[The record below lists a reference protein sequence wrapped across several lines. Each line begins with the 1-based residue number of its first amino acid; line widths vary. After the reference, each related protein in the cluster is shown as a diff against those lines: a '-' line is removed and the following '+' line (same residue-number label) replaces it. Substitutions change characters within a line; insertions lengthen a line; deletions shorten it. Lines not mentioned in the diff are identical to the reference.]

1 MGKKEQ
7 SCFSHP
13 YHIVSQAGPQPSG
26 EEATERGGGS
36 EAVWVIFWQMVCVSG
51 FGSGTVGGRRHP
63 RTLDATTEL
72 PVSSS
77 NLELKL

>member
-26 EEATERGGGS
+26 EEATERGGGNVGHFL
-36 EAVWVIFWQMVCVSG
+36 ANGVCG
-51 FGSGTVGGRRHP
+51 FGSSTVGGRRHP
-63 RTLDATTEL
+63 RRLDATTEL